1 MARCIRN
8 FAPAR
13 HFVCVIAVSLQVYRK
28 IINCCT
34 NLNLHTHV
42 SFNFVFTERHGWLF
56 VSYIH
61 VKPQA
66 VLFCQLLVPVD
77 YELAFSLLSNHSRCP
92 ILVSFYTLYI
102 SNTIYTV
109 FPYSSMVES
118 YFSYFWDMVVIEYLI
133 CILTKPRQTVSQS
146 KLSRS

>member
-1 MARCIRN
+1 MHSKFRSCSP
-8 FAPAR
+8 FC
-13 HFVCVIAVSLQVYRK
+13 VCDSSLAAGVSEDHQLLHQSQLAHSRKFQFCFYRA
-28 IINCCT
+28 
-34 NLNLHTHV
+34 
-42 SFNFVFTERHGWLF
+42 SWLALC
-56 VSYIH
+56 VLYTC
-61 VKPQA
+61 KPQA